1 MGFQKK
7 QINNHMKIK
16 FLLGVFAIG
25 AVTALNS
32 CKDDEV
38 PVAGINFEQ
47 AEQEVTESDGTITS
61 FHPEEAND
69 GVGRI
74 IKAKLVFDIP
84 LAGDVVL
91 KFDIDGNARQ
101 TSTTDELN
109 DFIIEAEGDG
119 LTVDG
124 SNVTIAKGSTEA
136 SFNVRIYEDFVMEWD
151 PDLELNENDIPFE
164 TVELK
169 LESIVSG
176 PGKLGEAVEHVVK
189 ILEDDAYVF
198 LQWGANN
205 TENPGTANMDL
216 LIYINNQFAG
226 GSAFSTA
233 TAPYELL
240 TIPAAYPTRTFGLSY
255 VYKSGTEN
263 DVDFVAELG
272 NYGGTFTTAGGSSN
286 AVLQFQGS
294 YTLANINNYSNTA
307 PTSKITQSITK
318 DGFNYTNVTA
328 LTIPESGSR
337 SGSKISNEMIRRKG
351 ATLKPISLKS
361 TLK

>member
-1 MGFQKK
+1 MSNTIK
-7 QINNHMKIK
+7 HMKIK

-61 FHPEEAND
+61 FHPEDATD

-91 KFDIDGNARQ
+91 KFDVDGNARQ
-101 TSTTDELN
+101 TPSTDELN
-109 DFIIEAEGDG
+109 DFMIEAEGDG

-124 SNVTIAKGSTEA
+124 SNVTILKGATEA
-136 SFNVRIYEDFVMEWD
+136 SFNVRIYEDFFMEWD
-151 PDLELNENDIPFE
+151 PDLEVNDQEIPYE

-176 PGKLGEAVEHVVK
+176 PGKLGTALEHTVK

-233 TAPYELL
+233 SSPFELL
-240 TIPAAYPTRTFGLSY
+240 TIPAAYPARTFGLSY

-272 NYGGTFTTAGGSSN
+272 NFGGTFTPASGSPNSL
-286 AVLQFQGS
+286 LQFQGS
-294 YTLANINNYSNTA
+294 YTLANINNYSSSA

-318 DGFNYTNVTA
+318 NGFNYTNVTA

-337 SGSKISNEMIRRKG
+337 AGNKISHEMIMMK
-351 ATLKPISLKS
+351 AVTLKPI
-361 TLK
+361 TLKNTLK